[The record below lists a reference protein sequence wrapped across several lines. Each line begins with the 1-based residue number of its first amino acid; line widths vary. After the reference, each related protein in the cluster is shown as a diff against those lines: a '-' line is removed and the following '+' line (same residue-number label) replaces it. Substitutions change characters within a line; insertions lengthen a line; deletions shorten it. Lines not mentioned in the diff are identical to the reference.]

1 MCLFFITIPIA
12 FILKTMHWLLYLA
25 GNWIIKAIPT
35 SKSEGEEYDDV
46 FSRTMTIEDESIY
59 E

>member
-1 MCLFFITIPIA
+1 
-12 FILKTMHWLLYLA
+12 MHWLLYLA